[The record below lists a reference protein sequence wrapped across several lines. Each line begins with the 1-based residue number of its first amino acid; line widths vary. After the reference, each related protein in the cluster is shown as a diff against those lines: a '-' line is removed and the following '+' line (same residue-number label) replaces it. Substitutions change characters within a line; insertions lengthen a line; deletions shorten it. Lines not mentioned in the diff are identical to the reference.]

1 MMIRLWS
8 GLGLAC
14 LLAASA
20 LATETRVL
28 SLSGAADYVWDNSQV
43 FTYPSVAPLY
53 YRSVMAELGEDG
65 SLVHSR
71 SSVGLLYAD
80 EEQSFGVIG
89 LAVNRRSAGY
99 QDLLDYLTPVRND
112 TFSVDI
118 VTRLQD
124 RNLGRRLMIIREPG
138 ASYQGLYARKIGAY
152 TGGILIGRS
161 AWSALNGYGD
171 EERKAGSRAL
181 DLTLGLGYEPQDNL
195 RADVALAYSHLSF
208 SSSYVIAGQDS
219 AQNFSSDGA
228 FRLALDGRMFYALN
242 EDMVI
247 VPRLKIA
254 RTDMGYS
261 HSQDGDSLP
270 AKGSAKSTGLE
281 LGCGWNYQYRS
292 HLKLVAGLD
301 LGYSKTII
309 EDSLINGF
317 PGDVKHSSTVWAF
330 PGWHLGVEANL
341 REWVTARMGATQRAV
356 SATEVTDYADGTSR
370 RTEDSRQPYD
380 FNTGL
385 TIKMG
390 NLTLDLLL
398 NPEVIF
404 SGGNLASGSKT
415 WPVASAALSYRF

>member
-1 MMIRLWS
+1 MKLRFWS
-8 GLGLAC
+8 GLSLAC
-14 LLAASA
+14 LLAAPA

-28 SLSGAADYVWDNSQV
+28 SLSGAADYVWDNSHV
-43 FTYPSVAPLY
+43 YKFPSVTPLY
-53 YRSVMAELGEDG
+53 YRSVMAELGEEG
-65 SLVHSR
+65 GLVHSR
-71 SSVGLLYAD
+71 SSVGLLHAD
-80 EEQSFGVIG
+80 EEQSFGVVG

-99 QDLLDYLTPVRND
+99 QALLDYLTPVRND

-124 RNLGRRLMIIREPG
+124 RNLARRLMIIWEPA

-152 TGGILIGRS
+152 TGGIMIGRS
-161 AWSALNGYGD
+161 AWSALDGYGD
-171 EERKAGSRAL
+171 EERKANSGAL

-208 SSSYVIAGQDS
+208 GSSYAVAGQDS
-219 AQNFSSDGA
+219 AQNLSSDGA

-247 VPRLKIA
+247 VPRLKIV

-261 HSQDGDSLP
+261 YWQEGDSLL
-270 AKGSAKSTGLE
+270 AKGSTKSTGLE

-301 LGYSKTII
+301 LGYSKTVI
-309 EDSLINGF
+309 EDSLVAGF

-330 PGWHLGVEANL
+330 PGWHLGMEANL

-356 SATEVTDYADGTSR
+356 STTELTDYTDGASR
-370 RTEDSRQPYD
+370 RKEDASQPYD
-380 FNTGL
+380 FNAGL
-385 TIKMG
+385 TFKMS
-390 NLTLDLLL
+390 NLALDLLL
-398 NPEVIF
+398 NPEIIY

-415 WPVASAALSYRF
+415 WPVASAALGYRF